1 MLSKQSPPH
10 FPSCLMTVSV
20 TPSDTTV
27 PVLQYGITL
36 EGIKLNV
43 INEGETLIPEI
54 YIIRSLGKDDNQLNI
69 INLFSY
75 SY

>member
-1 MLSKQSPPH
+1 MLYDRSPPQ
-10 FPSCLMTVSV
+10 FPSCFMTVSA

-36 EGIKLNV
+36 NGIKLNV
-43 INEGETLIPEI
+43 INEGEIVIPEI
-54 YIIRSLGKDDNQLNI
+54 CIVRSLGKDDYQLNVI
-69 INLFSY
+69 HLSLY